1 MEKYLGKVTI
11 EERERARLINLEKA
25 ALRELLMT
33 LPISKDAPEPVYD
46 RIKNDYIRLTQSLSE
61 WWLTISKRYNWTFS
75 PTDNWKLDY
84 ETNEVFLISPD
95 NN

>member
-1 MEKYLGKVTI
+1 MEKYLGKVTN

-46 RIKNDYIRLTQSLSE
+46 RIKADYIRLSQALSE
-61 WWLTISKRYNWTFS
+61 WWTTTSKHYAWSFS